1 MQKLQNGE
9 QLKLSKDLTPFSI
22 PKMDS
27 PLSSKEL
34 YLNSIVQALLKVIQE
49 DMHSATP
56 LFKKIKDGF
65 IYSLAQ
71 KIVSHPTR
79 SLILG
84 VTGES
89 ASGKTTL
96 VNNTMKA
103 CLKERVCNTCTIVRC
118 DDYFKDTSKELIE
131 AGSFEGLFEMG
142 INFDI
147 PAAYNLNIMKKH
159 MIELFQGKTVTS
171 PRYDF
176 VTCESLSDGEQKLP
190 AKIIL
195 SEGLFALDR
204 TFRSIL
210 DASIYI
216 DTPAN
221 VIEQRWFDRAMQRG
235 KTPADAKVMFNI
247 VKTEAQNH
255 IIPQMKDA
263 DIIINGLASAEY
275 IEAVADRIS
284 ECIKEV
290 TKQFIAS

>member
-1 MQKLQNGE
+1 MNKLQNKTE
-9 QLKLSKDLTPFSI
+9 QQLTLSNDLTPFTI
-22 PKMDS
+22 PKVES

-34 YLNSIVQALLKVIQE
+34 YLNSIVQALLKVINE
-49 DMHSATP
+49 DMQSTTP

-71 KIVSHPTR
+71 KIVNNPTR

-96 VNNTMKA
+96 VNNAMKA
-103 CLKERVCNTCTIVRC
+103 CLKDRVSNVCTIVRC

-131 AGSFEGLFEMG
+131 AGSFEGLFKMG
-142 INFDI
+142 VNFDI
-147 PAAYNLNIMKKH
+147 PDAYNLDIMKSH
-159 MIELFQGKTVTS
+159 MKELFKGNPITS

-176 VTCESLSDGEQKLP
+176 ITCESLPEGEQKLP

-195 SEGLFALDR
+195 SEGLFALNN
-204 TFRSIL
+204 TFKNIL

-216 DTPAN
+216 HTPEEI
-221 VIEQRWFDRAMQRG
+221 IEKRWFDRAVQRG
-235 KTPADAKVMFNI
+235 KTPEDAKVMFNI
-247 VKTEAQNH
+247 VKTEARNH
-255 IIPQMKDA
+255 IIPQMNEA

-275 IEAVADRIS
+275 IEAVADRILDTIRES
-284 ECIKEV
+284 
-290 TKQFIAS
+290 TKQFV